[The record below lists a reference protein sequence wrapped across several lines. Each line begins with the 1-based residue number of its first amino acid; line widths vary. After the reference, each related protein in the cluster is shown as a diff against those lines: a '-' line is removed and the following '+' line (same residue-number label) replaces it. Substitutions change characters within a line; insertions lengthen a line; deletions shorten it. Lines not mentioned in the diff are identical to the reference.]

1 MNLLAR
7 LGLLLLSLLPLGYL
21 LYGLLRLFHVAPLL
35 SMDRI
40 IFETGILTLAAA
52 MVAACWFAVYRL
64 AQQAKTPAY
73 STPSHF
79 QRLEGH
85 QSWGRILLLGSI
97 SLPLLAVGAY
107 AGIHDR
113 HAVIAVA
120 SIGSFVAVVAGLS
133 ILASEIMKPGPTLVI
148 DVRGFYHA
156 RYGLIP
162 WPAILGMRHIETE
175 VNSQKISTLALGVEK
190 PHRFVANAHWLI
202 RLFKHE
208 LLKTQPSYGVLKLSI
223 TGLGLTPQL
232 IEETAKHFRAKV
244 TPPPMEHWHELLT
257 GADVDDRRRQA
268 EILRDFDHFNA
279 RSRSANP
286 PEEQEM
292 QAFEQR
298 MNDLQGITSRQ
309 VQAQK
314 QRLKKLQNQSRFGV
328 VMMLVVFVLTLLKL
342 FFNLH

>member
-40 IFETGILTLAAA
+40 IFEAGILALAAA

-85 QSWGRILLLGSI
+85 QSWDRILLLGVI
-97 SLPLLAVGAY
+97 TLPLLAVGAY

-113 HAVIAVA
+113 HAMVALA
-120 SIGSFVAVVAGLS
+120 SIASFVAVVAGLS
-133 ILASEIMKPGPTLVI
+133 ILATEIMKPGPTLAI

-162 WPAILGMRHIETE
+162 WSAILGMRHIETE

-202 RLFKHE
+202 RLFKHR
-208 LLKTQPSYGVLKLSI
+208 LLKTQPSYGVLRLSI
-223 TGLGLTPQL
+223 TGLGHTPQL
-232 IEETAKHFRAKV
+232 IEDTAKYFRSKV
-244 TPPPMEHWHELLT
+244 NPPAAEHWHELLT
-257 GADVDDRRRQA
+257 GADLDDRRKQA
-268 EILRDFDHFNA
+268 EIMQEFDQLA
-279 RSRSANP
+279 TQADSTNP
-286 PEEQEM
+286 PNEQDSH
-292 QAFEQR
+292 AFDQR
-298 MNDLQGITSRQ
+298 MSELQVLVTRQ
-309 VQAQK
+309 LESQK
-314 QRLKKLQNQSRFGV
+314 QHRKKMQSQGRSIV
-328 VMMLVVFVLTLLKL
+328 VMMLVGIALMLLN
-342 FFNLH
+342 FYFRLH